1 MRLDLFLKVSRL
13 IPRRTLAQTF
23 CDAGLISVNGV
34 AAKASKDVKVGD
46 EIEIKRR
53 NSLLKVR
60 VTEIPG
66 TKNVSKNSA
75 GGLYNLLEEVRIDDG
90 AGSI

>member
-1 MRLDLFLKVSRL
+1 M

-23 CDAGLISVNGV
+23 CDAGLIAVNGV
-34 AAKASKDVKVGD
+34 AAKASKDVKAGD

-60 VTEIPG
+60 VSEIPG

-75 GGLYNLLEEVRIDDG
+75 GGLYHLIEEVRIEDG
-90 AGSI
+90 TGSV